1 MQSVLIP
8 VDGSACA
15 LRAVD
20 LVLAKRA
27 RYRHPDELAIHLVNV
42 QPPLPHAVTRFVSP
56 QQVADY
62 HRSESDRLSAEAR
75 ARLDTAGA
83 PYTYHPRVGSVA
95 DEIVALSTQL
105 GCDQIVM
112 GTHGWGEFM
121 NLIMGRV
128 AEGVLRKS
136 DVPVMLLRYRDEES
150 R

>member
-15 LRAVD
+15 RRAVD

-27 RYRHPDELAIHLVNV
+27 RYHHPDELAIRLVNV

-62 HRSESDRLSAEAR
+62 HRSESDRLSADAR
-75 ARLDTAGA
+75 ARLDAAGA
-83 PYTYHPRVGSVA
+83 SYTYHPRVGSVA

-112 GTHGWGEFM
+112 GTHGHTTLTEFM
-121 NLIMGRV
+121 LGSVTAKVIHLTRIH
-128 AEGVLRKS
+128 
-136 DVPVMLLRYRDEES
+136 LLLVK
-150 R
+150 

>member
-27 RYRHPDELAIHLVNV
+27 RYHHPDELAIHLVNV

-62 HRSESDRLSAEAR
+62 HRSESDRLSADAR
-75 ARLDTAGA
+75 ARLDAAGA
-83 PYTYHPRVGSVA
+83 SYTYHPRVGSVA
-95 DEIVALSTQL
+95 DEIV
-105 GCDQIVM
+105 
-112 GTHGWGEFM
+112 EFPGDPGS
-121 NLIMGRV
+121 LAPDRQFR
-128 AEGVLRKS
+128 EQRPLVL
-136 DVPVMLLRYRDEES
+136 
-150 R
+150 

>member
-20 LVLAKRA
+20 LVLAKRT
-27 RYRHPDELAIHLVNV
+27 RYRNPDELAIHLVNV

-62 HRSESDRLSAEAR
+62 HRSESDRLSADAR
-75 ARLDTAGA
+75 ARLDAAGA
-83 PYTYHPRVGSVA
+83 SYTYHPRVGSVA

-112 GTHGWGEFM
+112 GTHGHTALTEFM
-121 NLIMGRV
+121 LGSVTAKVIHLTRI
-128 AEGVLRKS
+128 
-136 DVPVMLLRYRDEES
+136 PLLLVK
-150 R
+150 

>member
-27 RYRHPDELAIHLVNV
+27 RYHHPDALAIHLVNV

-62 HRSESDRLSAEAR
+62 HRSESDRLSADAR
-75 ARLDTAGA
+75 ARLDAAGA
-83 PYTYHPRVGSVA
+83 SYTYHPRVGSVA

-112 GTHGWGEFM
+112 GTHGHTALTEFM
-121 NLIMGRV
+121 LGSVTAKVIHLTRI
-128 AEGVLRKS
+128 
-136 DVPVMLLRYRDEES
+136 PLLLVK
-150 R
+150 

>member
-83 PYTYHPRVGSVA
+83 PYNYHPRVGSVA

-112 GTHGWGEFM
+112 GTHGHTALTEFM
-121 NLIMGRV
+121 LGSVTAKVIHLTRI
-128 AEGVLRKS
+128 
-136 DVPVMLLRYRDEES
+136 PLLLVK
-150 R
+150 

>member
-62 HRSESDRLSAEAR
+62 HRSESDRLSADAR
-75 ARLDTAGA
+75 ARLDAAGA
-83 PYTYHPRVGSVA
+83 SYTYHPRVGSVA

-112 GTHGWGEFM
+112 GTHGHTTLTEFM
-121 NLIMGRV
+121 LGSVTAKVIHLTRI
-128 AEGVLRKS
+128 
-136 DVPVMLLRYRDEES
+136 PLLLVK
-150 R
+150 